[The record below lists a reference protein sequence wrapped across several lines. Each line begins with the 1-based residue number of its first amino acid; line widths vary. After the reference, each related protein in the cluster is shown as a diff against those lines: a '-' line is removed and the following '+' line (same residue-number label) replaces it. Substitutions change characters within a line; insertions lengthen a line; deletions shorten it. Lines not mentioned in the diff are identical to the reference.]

1 MQNEAKNQ
9 EGFEE
14 IFGFGQKRN
23 CRLSFHALFRKSET
37 HLHSRHCYFWKSF
50 EHNFLIYFSIF
61 KMFGRDKPTKEV
73 ILRLEYLNPFYFLVI
88 RDIFFINNVI
98 PHIFPINIQFP
109 IIQLNFISSQSNLS
123 RHPSVNKRFLV
134 GIVISLTRLFSVLS
148 FLLILF
154 TRHIFQTSAFGFF
167 NIRLDKEICH

>member
-61 KMFGRDKPTKEV
+61 KMFGRDKPIPIAIGRGNSPPRVQMIEKTSEMRWFFYANDMKN
-73 ILRLEYLNPFYFLVI
+73 LLE
-88 RDIFFINNVI
+88 
-98 PHIFPINIQFP
+98 
-109 IIQLNFISSQSNLS
+109 
-123 RHPSVNKRFLV
+123 
-134 GIVISLTRLFSVLS
+134 
-148 FLLILF
+148 
-154 TRHIFQTSAFGFF
+154 
-167 NIRLDKEICH
+167 